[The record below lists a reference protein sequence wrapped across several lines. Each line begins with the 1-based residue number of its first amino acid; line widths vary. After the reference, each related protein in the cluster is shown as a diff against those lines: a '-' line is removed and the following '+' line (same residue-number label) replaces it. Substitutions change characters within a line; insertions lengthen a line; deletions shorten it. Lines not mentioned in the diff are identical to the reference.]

1 VKVLVTG
8 AGGFLGSRVVS
19 ALLERGHAVRALLRP
34 ASLMEPAGWRGRA
47 QIVRADLRA
56 ASDLDK
62 LFEGV
67 DVLVHLA
74 ATVRGSPEA
83 QFVGT
88 VVGTERLLEGMR
100 RAGTTKHIVLAG
112 SCAAYDW
119 TAASDTLTEDTPLEP
134 RLYERDGYTVAKTWQ
149 ERVARRY
156 TEENGWTLAVLR
168 PGFIYGPGAVP
179 AGGAGIPLGRFF
191 LVVAPFARLR
201 LTHVENCAAA
211 FADAAEKRATGAF
224 NIVDDEQV
232 SAWRYAGRLLKD
244 SSRTFRLP
252 LPYGAGLAI
261 AHLAAIT
268 SRILFPPKGGK
279 LPGILK
285 PRHYR
290 ARFKPLRYDTRRARE
305 VLGWKCKSFFES
317 GSGVT

>member
-1 VKVLVTG
+1 MKVLVTG
-8 AGGFLGSRVVS
+8 AAGFLGSRVVS
-19 ALLERGHAVRALLRP
+19 ELLARGHAVRAMVRP
-34 ASLMEPAGWRGRA
+34 ASPAPPAEWHGKA
-47 QIVRADLRA
+47 EIVRADLRA
-56 ASDLDK
+56 AADLDR
-62 LFEGV
+62 LLDGV

-88 VVGTERLLEGMR
+88 VVGTERLLASMSRTG
-100 RAGTTKHIVLAG
+100 ATKHVVLAG

-119 TAASDTLTEDTPLEP
+119 TAASGTLTEETPLEP

-156 TEENGWTLAVLR
+156 AEENGWTLAVLR

-179 AGGAGIPLGRFF
+179 AGGAGISLGRAF
-191 LVVAPFARLR
+191 LVIAPFARLR
-201 LTHVENCAAA
+201 LTHVDNCAAA
-211 FADAAEKRATGAF
+211 FADAAEKGAAGTF
-224 NIVDDEQV
+224 NIIDDEEV
-232 SAWRYAGRLLKD
+232 SAWRYAGRLLRG
-244 SSRTFRLP
+244 SPRAFRLP

-290 ARFKPLRYDTRRARE
+290 ARFKPLRYDNRRAVE
-305 VLGWKCKSFFES
+305 ILGWKCKPLFETGCS
-317 GSGVT
+317 VT